1 MKIAV
6 TSQNKTSITEHSGHC
21 RKFWI
26 YDINEGKVIGK
37 NLLELSAEQSFH
49 NSSCNEPHPLDD
61 VQVLISGGMG
71 QGLVRR
77 LEGKTIEA
85 IVTKE
90 TDLDKAVN
98 AYLGGSLITEKPE
111 SHEHEHKNQHKNQH
125 KHEHKNQHKH
135 QHQHQHKHQHKHQCE
150 LESSN

>member
-26 YDINEGKVIGK
+26 YDINEGKILGK

-98 AYLGGSLITEKPE
+98 AYLDGSLIREKAE
-111 SHEHEHKNQHKNQH
+111 CHDHDHEHEHE
-125 KHEHKNQHKH
+125 HE
-135 QHQHQHKHQHKHQCE
+135 HQHKHQHKHQNQHQCE
-150 LESSN
+150 N

>member
-26 YDINEGKVIGK
+26 YEINEGEILGK
-37 NLLELSAEQSFH
+37 NLLELSPEQSFH
-49 NSSCNEPHPLDD
+49 NSSANEPHPLDD

-71 QGLVRR
+71 KGLVRR

-85 IVTKE
+85 IITKE

-98 AYLGGSLITEKPE
+98 AYLDGSLIREEPQC
-111 SHEHEHKNQHKNQH
+111 HEHEGEHQHEH
-125 KHEHKNQHKH
+125 KHEHK
-135 QHQHQHKHQHKHQCE
+135 HQHKHQHGHQCE